1 MSHPLP
7 TNPVEAFPITAEMRK
22 TLRNAAIFGW
32 WDSPLDDVGVDGPE
46 FNATDAAYWYYASV
60 NPITRTSQ
68 EVSDAIFKDNASTV
82 GLPKGF
88 QTERFLTLGGAG
100 DLIQAD
106 GLDQSKDILFEG
118 IEDILFNKD
127 VVFSNYESVVVDEQ
141 VAKEY
146 AVDGN
151 SFVMCCSEAQYKT
164 LTQHKFRRFDILNIA
179 NNHSLDLGG
188 DALSA
193 TQNLCERDGI
203 MDIGAP
209 RTAEEYGR
217 AKIYTCNG
225 IRLGLL
231 SVTFG
236 VNGKQFPEGENFR
249 VHTSKLMSRHV
260 PTDLSLLRAQIRD
273 CKEKGCDFIIASIHW
288 GVEFEFFP
296 RLRQVEAA
304 HSLIEEGVDLILGH
318 HPHVIQPVE
327 YYRTKRDPN
336 RIAVIAYSLG
346 SLTWGW
352 YTAPHLIL
360 SLVMNFGL
368 AKGRLGNETK
378 TYIESAAS
386 IPVFRNILR
395 DGDRRLMRIEK
406 LGDHAGREDCDTP
419 GLRKMKEYVE
429 LTKGGHWAVGAT
441 TTPAASDM
449 K

>member
-7 TNPVEAFPITAEMRK
+7 TNPVETFTITPEMGE
-22 TLRNAAIFGW
+22 TLRKAAIFGW
-32 WDSPLDDVGVDGPE
+32 WDFPLYDVAVDGPE
-46 FNATDAAYWYYASV
+46 CTANDSAYWYYASG
-60 NPITRTSQ
+60 NPITRTTQ
-68 EVSDAIFKDNASTV
+68 QVSDAIFKDNASIV
-82 GLPKGF
+82 GLPEGF
-88 QTERFLTLGGAG
+88 QREQFLTLGAAG

-141 VAKEY
+141 VAKRY

-151 SFVMCCSEAQYKT
+151 SFVMCCSEAQYKA
-164 LTQHKFRRFDILNIA
+164 LTEHKGRRFNILNVA

-188 DALSA
+188 EALSA
-193 TQNLCERDGI
+193 TQDLFERDGI

-209 RTAEEYGR
+209 RTAKEHGK

-236 VNGKQFPEGENFR
+236 LNGKPFPEGEEFR

-260 PTDLSLLRAQIRD
+260 TTDLSLLRAQIRD

-304 HSLIEEGVDLILGH
+304 HCLIEGGVDLILGT

-336 RIAVIAYSLG
+336 RVAVIAYSLG

-378 TYIESAAS
+378 TYIDGAES
-386 IPVFRNILR
+386 IPVFRNISR

-406 LGDHAGREDCDTP
+406 LRDHVHHDDCHTQ
-419 GLRKMKEYVE
+419 GMMKMKEYVE
-429 LTKGGHWAVGAT
+429 LTIGAIGR
-441 TTPAASDM
+441 A
-449 K
+449 